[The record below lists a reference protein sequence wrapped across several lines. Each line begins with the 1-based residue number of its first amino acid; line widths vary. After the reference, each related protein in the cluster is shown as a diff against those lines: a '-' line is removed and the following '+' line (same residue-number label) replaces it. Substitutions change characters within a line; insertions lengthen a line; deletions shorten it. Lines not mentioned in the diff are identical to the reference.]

1 MSISSF
7 VRRLF
12 TSQTL
17 PDNITPEEWAEEIEK
32 LSLERF
38 AIQSAIGLIS
48 SVVAMAEYKFEQ
60 DGRPV
65 RKEDWYRWNVS
76 PNPNQNKQQFFYDLI
91 FKMIADGKAL
101 IVTTKKGMFVAD
113 SFSYERVGFSEDIFY
128 NVEKEGKVL
137 KQTFKASDVQYLTF
151 ENEKAQQYIKE
162 VLGQYTTLL
171 SFATK
176 KYKKNN
182 ADRGILKLNAAP
194 TGNRNADNE
203 QEENLS
209 SKLSKFLSSEK
220 SSILPLRK
228 GYEYEELGKYHQ
240 SMSSEDIKRLT
251 DEVFLRCCEAFRIP
265 KSLLLM
271 EGDTTATKEVK
282 SQFLLLAIKPFIEQ
296 IKSECRRKELGRK
309 AYEQYGIAFR
319 VDTTQCAFFDVF
331 DMTAE
336 IEKVLGSGI
345 FSVDDIRDKLGE
357 ETLKQP
363 WSQAHFMSL
372 NYGPAENAGKEEAK
386 HAE

>member
-1 MSISSF
+1 M
-7 VRRLF
+7 
-12 TSQTL
+12 
-17 PDNITPEEWAEEIEK
+17 
-32 LSLERF
+32 
-38 AIQSAIGLIS
+38 
-48 SVVAMAEYKFEQ
+48 
-60 DGRPV
+60 
-65 RKEDWYRWNVS
+65 
-76 PNPNQNKQQFFYDLI
+76 
-91 FKMIADGKAL
+91 
-101 IVTTKKGMFVAD
+101 
-113 SFSYERVGFSEDIFY
+113 
-128 NVEKEGKVL
+128 
-137 KQTFKASDVQYLTF
+137 
-151 ENEKAQQYIKE
+151 
-162 VLGQYTTLL
+162 
-171 SFATK
+171 
-176 KYKKNN
+176 
-182 ADRGILKLNAAP
+182 
-194 TGNRNADNE
+194 
-203 QEENLS
+203 S

-296 IKSECRRKELGRK
+296 IKSECRRKELGME